1 MNDDYGM
8 EQILTIETMSAR
20 ARNEAIQQ
28 TVRRERKKL
37 FGFIRSKVASDED
50 AEDILQDVW
59 YQFVN
64 TMQSDLIDK
73 AVSWLFKV
81 ANNRIIDWYRKR
93 RPVTFN
99 RLMAE
104 ERASSGEDDIP
115 LQLED
120 ALYDPAENPD
130 ELYQRSMLWPLLSE
144 ALDEMPPEQKEVFVM
159 NELED
164 IPFREISEITGI
176 TLNTLLSRK
185 RYAVLFLRERLQDL
199 YDEFF
204 NE

>member
-1 MNDDYGM
+1 MNEPYRM
-8 EQILTIETMSAR
+8 EQILTIDEMIAR
-20 ARNEAIQQ
+20 QRNELIQD

-37 FGFIRSKVASDED
+37 LGFIRSKVTSDED

-64 TMQSDLIDK
+64 TMQDGIINK

-99 RLMAE
+99 KLMSE
-104 ERASSGEDDIP
+104 EDGDDIP

-120 ALYDPAENPD
+120 ALFDPSENPD
-130 ELYQRSMLWPLLSE
+130 DLYVRSTVWPLLSD
-144 ALDEMPPEQKEVFVM
+144 ALDELPAEQKEVFVM
-159 NELED
+159 HELED
-164 IPFREISEITGI
+164 ISFNEISEITGI
-176 TLNTLLSRK
+176 PVNTLLSRK
-185 RYAVLFLRERLQDL
+185 RYAVLFLREKLQHL

-204 NE
+204 DE

>member
-1 MNDDYGM
+1 MNEPYRM
-8 EQILTIETMSAR
+8 EQILTIDEMIAR
-20 ARNEAIQQ
+20 QRNESIQD

-37 FGFIRSKVASDED
+37 LGFIRSKVTSDED

-64 TMQSDLIDK
+64 TMQDGIIDK

-99 RLMAE
+99 KLMSE
-104 ERASSGEDDIP
+104 EDGDDIP

-120 ALYDPAENPD
+120 ALFDPSENPD
-130 ELYQRSMLWPLLSE
+130 DLYVRSTVWPLLSD
-144 ALDEMPPEQKEVFVM
+144 ALDELPAEQKEVFVM
-159 NELED
+159 HELED
-164 IPFREISEITGI
+164 ISFNEISEITGI
-176 TLNTLLSRK
+176 PVNTLLSRK
-185 RYAVLFLRERLQDL
+185 RYAVLFLREKLQHL

-204 NE
+204 DE